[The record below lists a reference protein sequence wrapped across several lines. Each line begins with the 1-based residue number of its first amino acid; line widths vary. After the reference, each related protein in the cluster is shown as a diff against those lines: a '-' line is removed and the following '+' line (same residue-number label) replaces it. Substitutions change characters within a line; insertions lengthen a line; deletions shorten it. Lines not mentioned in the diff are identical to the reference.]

1 MRATSTPYLDELK
14 RVYDG
19 SLYLDANTTLITE
32 SQILKGKASQY
43 KVILVPAVK
52 HVPPEVAQALLQYVT
67 EGGHLIIAPESFMTD
82 QYLRP
87 LDFFDK
93 VGVRILKTSA
103 TAGYSMGA
111 AQQQYDQTWR
121 QSATLSGIVTR
132 EITTLP
138 CDEFG
143 TAPLKLHARGI
154 VQTLEVGKGSTE
166 LARFTD
172 GGPAIIGHPHGRGKV
187 YTLAMPL
194 DPQSYAQ
201 VFDSLFQH
209 ASISRPVRFTD
220 PAGQR
225 IWQLEAR
232 SLREGHDWLIS
243 MINHGETKVIVKVDW
258 PAESRSMKDL
268 RGGESI
274 APDGVVALAPRETRL
289 LRVE

>member
-1 MRATSTPYLDELK
+1 
-14 RVYDG
+14 
-19 SLYLDANTTLITE
+19 
-32 SQILKGKASQY
+32 
-43 KVILVPAVK
+43 
-52 HVPPEVAQALLQYVT
+52 
-67 EGGHLIIAPESFMTD
+67 
-82 QYLRP
+82 
-87 LDFFDK
+87 
-93 VGVRILKTSA
+93 
-103 TAGYSMGA
+103 MGA

-143 TAPLKLHARGI
+143 KAPVKLHARGI

-172 GGPAIIGHPHGRGKV
+172 GGPAIVRHILGKGRV
-187 YTLAMPL
+187 YVLAMPL
-194 DPQSYAQ
+194 DPQSYAK

-209 ASISRPVRFTD
+209 ADISRPIRFTD
-220 PAGQR
+220 SSGQR

-232 SLREGHDWLIS
+232 SLRQGDDWLIS
-243 MINHGETKVIVKVDW
+243 IVNHGETKAMVKVHW
-258 PAESRSMKDL
+258 PAEPRALKDL

-274 APDGVVALAPRETRL
+274 APDGIVALAPRETRL